1 MNNPFSLDFGALP
14 NLHIPRLNEINQVI
28 SSFSSEKPSSH
39 VFVVMGAR
47 GSGKTVFMTDISRKL
62 RDREEWV
69 HYDLN
74 SEGDILLQFASS
86 LYLNNKNI
94 LKQIKL
100 SVQIAGVEISYD
112 KEERYTNIQMDID
125 KMLAALNKKGRR
137 VLVTIDEAVN
147 SKAMREFSAYF
158 QHAIREE
165 LPIFVLMTG
174 LYKNI
179 QALQNNR
186 SLTFLRRAPKIT
198 LGALKIERIAK
209 IYEDVFSVTTD
220 NAIAIAKETAG
231 YSYAFQI
238 LGYLL
243 FEAGQKSLTKDIIFE
258 YKTNLEEV
266 IYEKMWEELSENER
280 KVAAAIAKLPDNSS
294 TNEILGQ
301 LDMDSNNY
309 STYKNTLVKSG
320 ILSSTTSFGHESYNL
335 PYLKE
340 FVLKQ

>member
-14 NLHIPRLNEINQVI
+14 NLHIPRLNEISQVI
-28 SSFSSEKPSSH
+28 STFSSERPSSH

-69 HYDLN
+69 YYDLN
-74 SEGDILLQFASS
+74 SEGDLLSQFAAL

-100 SVQIAGVEISYD
+100 SVQIAGLDVSYD
-112 KEERYTNIQMDID
+112 KEKKYSNIQLDID
-125 KMLAALNKKGRR
+125 KMLAVLKKKKKN
-137 VLVTIDEAVN
+137 VLVTVDEAVN
-147 SKAMREFSAYF
+147 SKAMREFTAYF
-158 QHAIREE
+158 QHAIRED
-165 LPIFVLMTG
+165 LPIFTVMTG

-179 QALQNNR
+179 RALQNNR

-198 LGALKIERIAK
+198 LGALKTERIAQ
-209 IYEDVFSVTTD
+209 IYKEVFSITED
-220 NAIAIAKETAG
+220 NAISIASETAG

-243 FEAGQKSLTKDIIFE
+243 FESGKNVLTDDIMFE
-258 YKTNLEEV
+258 YRVNLEEV
-266 IYEKMWEELSENER
+266 IYEKIWEELSENER
-280 KVAAAIAKLPDNSS
+280 KVALAIAKLPDNSS
-294 TNEILGQ
+294 TKEIMEQ
-301 LDMDSNNY
+301 LNMDSNSY
-309 STYKNTLVKSG
+309 STYKDTLVKSG
-320 ILSSTTSFGHESYNL
+320 ILSSKTSYGHESYSL